1 MTGKQRG
8 QWVAFVSQAKP
19 HIELKAFPLCCHLDT
34 IGFSRAGKSNASFKT
49 YCFLLDRF
57 SPSLMCDSFMPS
69 WTQTACDGH
78 SKCKVPESMLLST
91 ISQGI
96 LSRKRLSIFG
106 SDSYVCLNTRFI
118 LKNYMKLKYVSSDP
132 YK

>member
-1 MTGKQRG
+1 MDTWEVTGKQRG
-8 QWVAFVSQAKP
+8 QCVAFVSQAKP

-57 SPSLMCDSFMPS
+57 FPSLMCDSFMPS

-78 SKCKVPESMLLST
+78 SKCKVPESVLLST
-91 ISQGI
+91 ISQGMQ
-96 LSRKRLSIFG
+96 SRKRLYLYLALTVMFA
-106 SDSYVCLNTRFI
+106 
-118 LKNYMKLKYVSSDP
+118 
-132 YK
+132 